1 MKPKSKLLS
10 LLLAICLVVGLMPT
24 AAFAAG
30 TDTGKA
36 IQFVDSG
43 TAANISGGQADNI
56 YFGTYQQS
64 SDGPIKWR
72 VLENANGQLFLLSD
86 QNLDVFQYHVDYES
100 VTWATST
107 MRSWLNGYGAAQ
119 NTGAITGSIIQT
131 IILSTPLF

>member
-64 SDGPIKWR
+64 SDGNSGYNIDPIVAGAGKCQWTAVPAFR
-72 VLENANGQLFLLSD
+72 P
-86 QNLDVFQYHVDYES
+86 NLDVFQYHGLR
-100 VTWATST
+100 A
-107 MRSWLNGYGAAQ
+107 
-119 NTGAITGSIIQT
+119 
-131 IILSTPLF
+131 